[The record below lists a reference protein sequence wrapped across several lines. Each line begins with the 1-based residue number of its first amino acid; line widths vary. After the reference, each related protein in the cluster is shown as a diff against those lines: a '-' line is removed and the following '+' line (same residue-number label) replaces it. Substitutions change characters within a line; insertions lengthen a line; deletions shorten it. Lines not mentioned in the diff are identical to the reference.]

1 MLNLVKE
8 LEAEAAFDPNTV
20 RIIAAAFDHS
30 WASVQASGAPFSASN
45 YADGAR
51 EILSKYIIQA
61 ARTGERDQKRLCE
74 GALLELARSDLK
86 QARKRSKKPD
96 ARP

>member
-30 WASVQASGAPFSASN
+30 WASVQASGAPFSASD
-45 YADGAR
+45 YAEGAR
-51 EILSKYIIQA
+51 EILGKYIIQA
-61 ARTGERDQKRLCE
+61 AQSGERDQKRLCE
-74 GALLELARSDLK
+74 GALLELATSDLK
-86 QARKRSKKPD
+86 AARKRSKKPD
-96 ARP
+96 ACP